1 MGIKE
6 IELRGRL
13 FDMVNKYPNDLQLG
27 REVRILIQ
35 EWKSQTLAVDGDN
48 DSSGYGDGEDD
59 GDNHYVIK
67 PDDLYNDDDYDY

>member
-35 EWKSQTLAVDGDN
+35 EWKSQTLATEGDN
-48 DSSGYGDGEDD
+48 DSSGYVDGEDD
-59 GDNHYVIK
+59 DHYVIK